1 MVSPEYRGCERRLA
15 DASPLRDG
23 ASAWTGRGRGA
34 VAWLGVDMS
43 EQQVRLHPRISAN
56 KLGEYLVSPPLR
68 RQCIIERQKY
78 PCSYIGAYYG
88 PARSAIVDFIVGN
101 IDRGDLLWR
110 TEALVSAE
118 HESSYAQHRAHGC
131 AEAVLHFL
139 DLEPL
144 LDLRGMTPV
153 LVAEHEK
160 LEVEGVNVS
169 VYPDV
174 VLEGY
179 DRRGRPQVGAI
190 KLHFP
195 KSHPHTEASAQYVA
209 TLLRMYGTLMMS
221 DRGKVC
227 EDACIVVDVFA
238 GRVLSAPRGY
248 RRRWR
253 DIGAAC
259 EEIRRAWPTI

>member
-1 MVSPEYRGCERRLA
+1 M
-15 DASPLRDG
+15 
-23 ASAWTGRGRGA
+23 
-34 VAWLGVDMS
+34 
-43 EQQVRLHPRISAN
+43 EQEVRLHPRISAN

-78 PCSYIGAYYG
+78 PCAYIGAYYE
-88 PARSAIVDFIVGN
+88 PARSILVDFIGGV
-101 IDRGDLLWR
+101 IDRGQMLERADLLV
-110 TEALVSAE
+110 ESP
-118 HESSYAQHRAHGC
+118 HESTYAMHRAHGC
-131 AEAVLHFL
+131 AEAVLRFI
-139 DLEPL
+139 DLEPR
-144 LDLRGMTPV
+144 LDLRGMSPV
-153 LVAEHEK
+153 MVERHDK
-160 LEVEGVNVS
+160 LDVEGVDVS

-174 VLEGY
+174 VLEGR
-179 DRRGRPQVGAI
+179 DAKQRPTVGAI

-209 TLLRMYGTLMMS
+209 TLLRMHATLAMS
-221 DRGKVC
+221 ERGRVI

-259 EEIRRAWPTI
+259 QEIRRVWPTV

>member
-1 MVSPEYRGCERRLA
+1 M
-15 DASPLRDG
+15 
-23 ASAWTGRGRGA
+23 
-34 VAWLGVDMS
+34 
-43 EQQVRLHPRISAN
+43 EQEVRLHPRISAN

-78 PCSYIGAYYG
+78 PCSYIGAYYE
-88 PARSAIVDFIVGN
+88 PARSVIVDFITGVV
-101 IDRGDLLWR
+101 DRAGMLQR
-110 TEALVSAE
+110 AE
-118 HESSYAQHRAHGC
+118 QIVCGPHESTYALHKAHGC
-131 AEAVLHFL
+131 AEAILRFI
-139 DLEPL
+139 DLEPR

-153 LVAEHEK
+153 YIERHDK
-160 LEVEGVNVS
+160 LDVEGVDVS
-169 VYPDV
+169 VYPDI
-174 VLEGY
+174 VLEGR
-179 DRRGRPQVGAI
+179 DDKQRPTVGAI

-209 TLLRMYGTLMMS
+209 TLLRMHATLAMS
-221 DRGKVC
+221 ERGRVN

-259 EEIRRAWPTI
+259 EEIRRAWPTV

>member
-1 MVSPEYRGCERRLA
+1 M
-15 DASPLRDG
+15 
-23 ASAWTGRGRGA
+23 
-34 VAWLGVDMS
+34 
-43 EQQVRLHPRISAN
+43 EQEVRLHPRISAN

-78 PCSYIGAYYG
+78 PCSYIGAYYE
-88 PARSAIVDFIVGN
+88 PARSVIVDFIGGV
-101 IDRGDLLWR
+101 IDRAELLAR
-110 TEALVSAE
+110 AE
-118 HESSYAQHRAHGC
+118 QIVAGPHESTYAMHKSHGC
-131 AEAVLHFL
+131 AAAILRFL
-139 DLEPL
+139 DLEPR
-144 LDLRGMTPV
+144 LDLRGMKPV
-153 LVAEHEK
+153 LVERHVK
-160 LEVEGVNVS
+160 LDVEGVDVS

-174 VLEGY
+174 VLEGH
-179 DRRGRPQVGAI
+179 DAKLRPTVGAI

-209 TLLRMYGTLMMS
+209 TLLRMYAKLAMAE
-221 DRGKVC
+221 RGRVN

-259 EEIRRAWPTI
+259 DEIRRVWPTV